1 MLWERPFLSMGGGN
15 GQRYPDSCSHPNDI
29 NPSQIRWV
37 WAEAMLQ
44 WEQTLLYLVVNK
56 PSYISRMVF
65 YHLLIKE
72 LTLGAILISAGVD
85 GRD

>member
-1 MLWERPFLSMGGGN
+1 MGGRN
-15 GQRYPDSCSHPNDI
+15 GQRYPDSCSLPDDI
-29 NPSQIRWV
+29 NPFQIRWV

-44 WEQTLLYLVVNK
+44 REQILLGCYLVVNK
-56 PSYISRMVF
+56 PTYISRMVF

-72 LTLGAILISAGVD
+72 LTLGPILISAGVD